1 MSFECQSLFSSK
13 YKKTSISLVNQHIVS
28 KENSVKLAENIGK
41 VSSNKKRSLCI
52 VTCLLVISQNTASL
66 SVCVY
71 HDLNNFWLK

>member
-41 VSSNKKRSLCI
+41 VSSNKK
-52 VTCLLVISQNTASL
+52 
-66 SVCVY
+66 
-71 HDLNNFWLK
+71 